1 MQVHC
6 NEGVAIRIGP
16 EPCGFIREGE
26 VEASA
31 GVRAGQPLSHDIVLI
46 PGADAVHW
54 VEGNISLHANASAAG
69 TRRGRRTWHART
81 LLAWEPGDLPS
92 DRRQQYRPTARFG
105 KARSQSR

>member
-16 EPCGFIREGE
+16 KPCGFIREDE

-46 PGADAVHW
+46 PGADAVHRA
-54 VEGNISLHANASAAG
+54 EGNISWHVIASAVG

-81 LLAWEPGDLPS
+81 LLAREPGDLQS
-92 DRRQQYRPTARFG
+92 DRRRQYQPTARIG
-105 KARSQSR
+105 KVRSRSR

>member
-16 EPCGFIREGE
+16 EPCGFIREDE

-46 PGADAVHW
+46 PGADAVQT
-54 VEGNISLHANASAAG
+54 VEGNIPLHAIASAVG

-81 LLAWEPGDLPS
+81 LHAREPGDLQS
-92 DRRQQYRPTARFG
+92 DRRWQYQPAARIG
-105 KARSQSR
+105 KARSRSR

>member
-6 NEGVAIRIGP
+6 NEGVAIRIGS

-26 VEASA
+26 VEASV

-46 PGADAVHW
+46 PGADAVQTA
-54 VEGNISLHANASAAG
+54 EGNITLRAIASAVG

-81 LLAWEPGDLPS
+81 LHAREPGDLQS
-92 DRRQQYRPTARFG
+92 DRRRQYQPTARIG
-105 KARSQSR
+105 KARSRSR